1 MPGFAPAREE
11 DFEEYPARLA
21 LAEFQPLETERLRL
35 RLLHP
40 SDAPTIQRLAGEY
53 EVAKTLS
60 YLPHPYEDGIA
71 ELFIDS
77 ALAEWSRGE
86 ALHLAITLKS
96 PGGDGLDGDPPEDG
110 LDGDAPA
117 DGLDGDAPADGLAPL
132 IGIIALEFNHLARLA
147 ELGYWLG
154 VPYWNKGYATEAARA
169 VVEYGFKVLRLNRIQ
184 ARHMT
189 NNPASG
195 RVLQKLGMAYEG
207 THRQA
212 TRRFGAYQDLA
223 VYAILRSE
231 YLAKD

>member
-1 MPGFAPAREE
+1 
-11 DFEEYPARLA
+11 
-21 LAEFQPLETERLRL
+21 TERLRL

-96 PGGDGLDGDPPEDG
+96 PGGDGLDGDPP
-110 LDGDAPA
+110 A

-154 VPYWNKGYATEAARA
+154 VPYWNKGYATEAA
-169 VVEYGFKVLRLNRIQ
+169 
-184 ARHMT
+184 
-189 NNPASG
+189 
-195 RVLQKLGMAYEG
+195 
-207 THRQA
+207 
-212 TRRFGAYQDLA
+212 
-223 VYAILRSE
+223 
-231 YLAKD
+231 

>member
-1 MPGFAPAREE
+1 MPGLAPAREE

-86 ALHLAITLKS
+86 ALHLAITMKS
-96 PGGDGLDGDPPEDG
+96 PGGDGLDGDP
-110 LDGDAPA
+110 PA

>member
-86 ALHLAITLKS
+86 ALHLAITMKS
-96 PGGDGLDGDPPEDG
+96 PGGDGLDGDP
-110 LDGDAPA
+110 
-117 DGLDGDAPADGLAPL
+117 PADGLAPL

>member
-96 PGGDGLDGDPPEDG
+96 PGGDGLDGDP
-110 LDGDAPA
+110 PA

>member
-96 PGGDGLDGDPPEDG
+96 PGGDGLDGDP
-110 LDGDAPA
+110 
-117 DGLDGDAPADGLAPL
+117 PADGLAPL

>member
-1 MPGFAPAREE
+1 GGNTGEAGVMPGLAPAREE

-77 ALAEWSRGE
+77 ALAEWARGE
-86 ALHLAITLKS
+86 ALHLAITMKS
-96 PGGDGLDGDPPEDG
+96 PGGDGLDGDPPADG

-132 IGIIALEFNHLARLA
+132 IGIIA
-147 ELGYWLG
+147 
-154 VPYWNKGYATEAARA
+154 
-169 VVEYGFKVLRLNRIQ
+169 
-184 ARHMT
+184 
-189 NNPASG
+189 
-195 RVLQKLGMAYEG
+195 
-207 THRQA
+207 
-212 TRRFGAYQDLA
+212 
-223 VYAILRSE
+223 
-231 YLAKD
+231 